1 MYVLLF
7 MNAMPGNECEVPKV
21 DVRDRGVAQQVLLVL
36 RQYEWAA
43 KSKGNVKENP
53 QAVVACK
60 ESWLVATC
68 YSACT
73 APYHVRWD
81 SQDIFNTLY
90 ITRQLI
96 S

>member
-36 RQYEWAA
+36 RQYEWA
-43 KSKGNVKENP
+43 
-53 QAVVACK
+53 AVVACK